1 MTKKNQKYYILGGV
15 AVLLLVGSFF
25 VSNYYSNKP
34 GNYDEFATCIAN
46 SGAKFYGAFWCPHC
60 QAQKALFGK
69 SKQYLPYVECS
80 NPDMK
85 TQTPICDEKKIE
97 GYPTWEY
104 QNGTTTIRTSGEKT
118 FQELSEMSGCAL
130 PN

>member
-1 MTKKNQKYYILGGV
+1 MRKNNQLKNIGIGVLVLVVASLVYWYYDMQ
-15 AVLLLVGSFF
+15 
-25 VSNYYSNKP
+25 KP
-34 GNYDEFATCIAN
+34 GQYDTFAKCIAEK
-46 SGAKFYGAFWCPHC
+46 GVKFYGAFWCPHC